1 MFTDEVDSGRPNVK
15 LRLFISIFCV
25 VECVVLLMALE
36 QPAHAYV
43 DPGSG
48 LLIFQVVGSML
59 TGACFMLRRKL
70 RTLFRLGPSVK
81 EAGLQENPVHS
92 GEAPSGG
99 PDSSN

>member
-1 MFTDEVDSGRPNVK
+1 MK
-15 LRLFISIFCV
+15 LRLFLSIFAV
-25 VECVVLLMALE
+25 VECFVLLIALE

-70 RTLFRLGPSVK
+70 RTLLRLGPSVK
-81 EAGLQENPVHS
+81 EAGLQENAAHS
-92 GEAPSGG
+92 GKAPSDG
-99 PDSSN
+99 PDVSK